1 MILLAKIILF
11 LLGMSFCV
19 QFIAALY
26 GFIDLKYTFRT
37 AYASV
42 LRHIL
47 TRGLGAVLVYWLLTD
62 SLRPA
67 FLWGVIGY
75 FPVYVAIFGF
85 YQLLFA
91 YNTKMMR
98 TK

>member
-1 MILLAKIILF
+1 MMLLAKVMLF
-11 LLGMSFCV
+11 LLGMSICV
-19 QFIAALY
+19 PLIAALY

-37 AYASV
+37 TYIRV
-42 LRHIL
+42 FRRIL
-47 TRGLGAVLVYWLLTD
+47 IWGFVTTAVYWLLTD

-67 FLWGVIGY
+67 FLWGVLGY
-75 FPVYVAIFGF
+75 FLIYIVIFGF

-91 YNTKMMR
+91 YNTKVLR